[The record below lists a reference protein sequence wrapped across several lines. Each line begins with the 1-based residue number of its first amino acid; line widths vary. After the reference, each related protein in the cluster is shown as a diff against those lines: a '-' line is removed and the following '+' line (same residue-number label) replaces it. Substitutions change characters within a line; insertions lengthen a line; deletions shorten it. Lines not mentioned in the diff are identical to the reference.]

1 MLKTLILPARLHS
14 VVQTDKLRRHQHTRT
29 TASHHSLNQYGEAT
43 AETKAQIIGWL
54 TVTHAVHF
62 IPWVSVDSWV
72 WLGARTSTH
81 THRYGYTFCLWSLLF
96 IYFAVGEARNL
107 IPMDPN
113 GLSDPYVKLKLT
125 PDPKNETKQK
135 TRTIRSSLNPCWNE
149 SFTLWVRTLM

>member
-1 MLKTLILPARLHS
+1 MPSTH
-14 VVQTDKLRRHQHTRT
+14 KLRRA
-29 TASHHSLNQYGEAT
+29 TASRHSWNQDWSTERQLLRPKLGSLSDL
-43 AETKAQIIGWL
+43 QWL
-54 TVTHAVHF
+54 TLS
-62 IPWVSVDSWV
+62 ILSLESVSSHESGSG
-72 WLGARTSTH
+72 LAQAHNRRRAH

-96 IYFAVGEARNL
+96 IYFTVGEARNL

-149 SFTLWVRTLM
+149 SFTLWVCTLM